1 LPFPT
6 KGEGARWHQG
16 KGMTMKI
23 AILGAGA
30 LGSLFGAHLAQAGED
45 VTLIAREARA
55 KAIQESGVTVNGL
68 ANFTVPVHV
77 TARPQELQQADAL
90 LVAVKTYDME
100 TALESVAHLSVGSVL
115 SIQNGLVKDEQ
126 LARRFGWA
134 QTLGAAAHISAEV
147 LPSGQVRF
155 TANEW
160 LSIGEL
166 PAGISTRV
174 EALVAALS
182 RSGIQSEASP
192 QIRSVEWT
200 KYVVNVSWMA
210 LSALS
215 RLETYRIFKHPDLA
229 WIAAKLTREVAQI
242 PAKLGI
248 PLLDKGVFSAKTLCE
263 VPFEEAVANFRQVG
277 EQMEARGAT
286 AHKVSILQD
295 LERGRRLEF
304 EEMFGYA
311 GRQGAELG
319 VPLPTVDICYRLI
332 KGIAES
338 MR

>member
-1 LPFPT
+1 
-6 KGEGARWHQG
+6 
-16 KGMTMKI
+16 MTV
-23 AILGAGA
+23 A
-30 LGSLFGAHLAQAGED
+30 
-45 VTLIAREARA
+45 
-55 KAIQESGVTVNGL
+55 GL
-68 ANFTVPVHV
+68 ANFTVPVSV
-77 TARPQELQQADAL
+77 TARPQELSHAEAL
-90 LVAVKTYDME
+90 LVTVKTYDME
-100 TALESVAHLSVGSVL
+100 SALDSVAHLKVDGVL
-115 SIQNGLVKDEQ
+115 SVQNGLVKDEQ

-134 QTLGAAAHISAEV
+134 RTLGAAAHISAEL
-147 LPSGQVRF
+147 LPTGSVRF

-166 PAGISTRV
+166 PEGTSPRV

-182 RSGIQSEASP
+182 RAGIQCEATP
-192 QIRSVEWT
+192 QVQSVEWT
-200 KYVVNVSWMA
+200 KYVVNMSWMA

-215 RLETYRIFKHPDLA
+215 RMETHRIFKHPDLA
-229 WIAAKLTREVAQI
+229 WIAATLTREVAQL

-248 PLLDKGVFSAKTLCE
+248 PLLDKGAFSAKALSE
-263 VPFEEAVANFRQVG
+263 GPFEAAVASFQEVG
-277 EQMEARGAT
+277 EEMERRGAT

-311 GRQGAELG
+311 VRKGEALG
-319 VPLPTVDICYRLI
+319 VSLPTVELCYRLI

>member
-1 LPFPT
+1 MRR
-6 KGEGARWHQG
+6 GE
-16 KGMTMKI
+16 KITMKI
-23 AILGAGA
+23 VILGAGA

-55 KAIQESGVTVNGL
+55 KEIQEHGVTVNGL
-68 ANFTVPVHV
+68 ANFTVPVRV
-77 TARPQELQQADAL
+77 TARPQELQHADAL
-90 LVAVKTYDME
+90 LVTVKTYD
-100 TALESVAHLSVGSVL
+100 TGPALESVAHLRVGSAL
-115 SIQNGLVKDEQ
+115 SVQNGLVKNEQ
-126 LARRFGWA
+126 LARHFGREH
-134 QTLGAAAHISAEV
+134 TLGAAAHVSAEV
-147 LPSGQVRF
+147 LPAGTVRF

-166 PAGISTRV
+166 PAGLSTRV
-174 EALVAALS
+174 ETLVAALS
-182 RSGIQSEASP
+182 RAGIRAEASP
-192 QIRSVEWT
+192 QIASVEWT
-200 KYVVNVSWMA
+200 KYVVNISWMA

-215 RLETYRIFKHPDLA
+215 RMETYRIFKHADLA
-229 WIAAKLTREVAQI
+229 WVAATLTREVAQL
-242 PAKLGI
+242 PARLGI
-248 PLLDKGVFSAKTLCE
+248 PLLDKGAFGAKTLST

-304 EEMFGYA
+304 DEMFGYA
-311 GRQGAELG
+311 VRKGAELG
-319 VPLPTVDICYRLI
+319 VSLPTVEVCYRLI